1 MGSMPQFST
10 NQEAHASIGGS
21 SSRMLEGLTVNEA
34 AAILCGLEK
43 DLGQIARLKDVT
55 KDIGGD

>member
-1 MGSMPQFST
+1 MFLMI
-10 NQEAHASIGGS
+10 NQLDKDKKKIALKILS
-21 SSRMLEGLTVNEA
+21 MLEGLTVNEA